1 MAVAVAN
8 GSSELTDFWTECHDI
23 ERNKT
28 AETGEEEEL
37 SKTPDEGEL
46 EANFLQEAGF
56 GNLAEKFKDGT
67 ELSEE
72 EVQTLTATLPSQ
84 HAAVI
89 KRRVDTLNATLR
101 KKQKQNKTD
110 VRDIFPDLSEKK
122 LGTSPTGQEFVH
134 PEWAQHH
141 NPSRAKTRSPFL
153 KRGGYAMKGI
163 MSENL
168 EIREDGVEMI
178 SVQPK
183 GTFNRSLS
191 DQADRYSKGAELSSP
206 VSDTDINFDFNLKEH
221 MPPSEARQDSKTALS
236 RAKPKDHLPN
246 FAMVDEKLGLTRM
259 KDLSRVDI
267 LHIRRFAF
275 LELTVIFDVNGI
287 TYSRQRTKKKFR
299 EQGIFGVPLNI
310 LLEQDRKREPKV
322 KVPIVFKEI
331 LNYLVKHC
339 LDSEGLLRIPGS
351 VVRIKQLRQDLEEKF
366 YQGTFRWGDVT
377 PNDVAALMKQFI
389 RELPTPLLTSEYIEA
404 FAQVE
409 RISDKKKQLMALNL
423 LILLLPDE
431 NRDLL
436 KVLLQFLNHVVDHSD
451 QNKMGLVNVG
461 MIMAP
466 NLFMSPV
473 NHPAKSKHNFAV
485 EVNMAAETS
494 DIMMMLIKYHDILW
508 TIPTAI
514 MTHMRRHNEQEQMRK
529 NRDKSKIK
537 FHQVGGKKDKSEVYR
552 RPAIL
557 SEADFQ
563 EGVIRVQ
570 APNLTKS
577 SMAIQLDDRM
587 TAGDI
592 VAKFRQIQKTGDSK
606 DQRTEKGAYVA
617 IYSDPQKVSYAGDN
631 TCLYEVGGNIGERC
645 LMNNTNMRALYEVNP
660 NAEWIIKQ
668 RVS

>member
-1 MAVAVAN
+1 MDVAAAH
-8 GSSELTDFWTECHDI
+8 SPTELKDFWEEFHDI

-28 AETGEEEEL
+28 TETAEEEEL

-67 ELSEE
+67 ELSED
-72 EVQTLTATLPSQ
+72 EVQMLTATLSSQ

-101 KKQKQNKTD
+101 KKQKQNKID
-110 VRDIFPDLSEKK
+110 VRDIFPVPLEKK
-122 LGTSPTGQEFVH
+122 GIQLGTSPTGQEFVQ
-134 PEWAQHH
+134 PERAQHH
-141 NPSRAKTRSPFL
+141 TGSHGKDRSPFL
-153 KRGGYAMKGI
+153 RRGAYAMKGTR
-163 MSENL
+163 SENL
-168 EIREDGVEMI
+168 EIREDGVEML

-183 GTFNRSLS
+183 GTFYRGMI
-191 DQADRYSKGAELSSP
+191 DQPDKFSKGAELSP
-206 VSDTDINFDFNLKEH
+206 ISDIDISFDFSQEEH
-221 MPPSEARQDSKTALS
+221 MLPHDSRQDSRSALS
-236 RAKPKDHLPN
+236 RSKPKDHLPN
-246 FAMVDEKLGLTRM
+246 FALRDDKLGLTRI
-259 KDLSRVDI
+259 KDLSRSDI
-267 LHIRRFAF
+267 LVIRRLAL
-275 LELTVIFDVNGI
+275 LELTSMFDCHGI
-287 TYSRQRTKKKFR
+287 MYSRQRQKKKFR

-310 LLEQDRKREPKV
+310 LLEQDRKREPKA
-322 KVPIVFKEI
+322 KVPLVFQEI

-351 VVRIKQLRQDLEEKF
+351 VARIKQLRQDLEEKF

-377 PNDVAALMKQFI
+377 PNDVAAILKQFI
-389 RELPTPLLTSEYIEA
+389 RELPIPLLTSEYIEA
-404 FAQVE
+404 FTQVE
-409 RISDKKKQLMALNL
+409 RISDKKNQLKALNL
-423 LILLLPDE
+423 LVLLLPDE

-436 KVLLQFLNHVVDHSD
+436 KSLLQFLSHVVDHSD

-466 NLFMSPV
+466 NLFMSPT
-473 NHPAKSKHNFAV
+473 NHPTKSKNIHAV
-485 EVNMAAETS
+485 EITMATETS
-494 DIMMMLIKYHDILW
+494 NIMMMLIKYHEILW
-508 TIPTAI
+508 TIPTAV
-514 MTHMRRHNEQEQMRK
+514 MALMRRHYEQEQMRK
-529 NRDKSKIK
+529 TREKS
-537 FHQVGGKKDKSEVYR
+537 
-552 RPAIL
+552 
-557 SEADFQ
+557 ADFQ

-577 SMAIQLDDRM
+577 SMAIQLDDKM

-592 VAKFRQIQKTGDSK
+592 VAKFRQNQTTGDRSH
-606 DQRTEKGAYVA
+606 RTERGAYVA
-617 IYSDPQKVSYAGDN
+617 IYSDPQKVTYAGDN